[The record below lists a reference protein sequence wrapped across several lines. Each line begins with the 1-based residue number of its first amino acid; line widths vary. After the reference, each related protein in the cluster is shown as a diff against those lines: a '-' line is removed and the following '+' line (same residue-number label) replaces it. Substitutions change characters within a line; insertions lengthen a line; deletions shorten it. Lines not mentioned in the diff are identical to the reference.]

1 MIKVATSQNIYETH
15 FDEKKKEWQCLE
27 TGISVSTEEVLQEF
41 NNS

>member
-1 MIKVATSQNIYETH
+1 MIKVTTSQTIYETH
-15 FDEKKKEWQCLE
+15 FNGKKEWQWLE

>member
-1 MIKVATSQNIYETH
+1 MKHILMG
-15 FDEKKKEWQCLE
+15 KKKERQWLE

>member
-1 MIKVATSQNIYETH
+1 MKHILME
-15 FDEKKKEWQCLE
+15 KKEWQWLE